1 MNLSLSQKYKRLFA
15 LFILFFITA
24 LHAIEFSD
32 EEMEWIKS
40 HKTVKVGVGPD
51 WAPFDFVDI
60 DGHYSGI
67 ANDYLKLIHE
77 KTGLEFEC
85 IVDKWSNNLQKMR
98 AEKID
103 LLNAVYYTDERNTYM
118 NFTRAYFEMLD
129 YFFIRDDLHVNSL
142 KDLDGKTVAIPKGY
156 AHINILQ
163 KEFPNIKILTVD
175 TFSESID
182 ALLQKKAD
190 ILFDTYTTLSYTL
203 KRDGISTIIP
213 FKSYRGRN
221 RVKLHMSTPKSNQIL
236 ADIIDKALLAITKEE
251 KQEIYKR
258 WISDEK
264 QILHL
269 SKEEIQWI
277 KQHPVITYSEVN
289 WEPMSIIQN
298 GNMTGILS
306 EYLKII
312 SQQTGIT
319 FKYISSKSWPE
330 VLQKFKD
337 KELDMVPGAGR
348 SESSLGLT
356 SDTFATF
363 PFVLVTKNSEAYI
376 DSLDVLE
383 NEKKVIA
390 VPKFWTSY
398 NYLIKNTKDIEILPT
413 KNALEALEMVNSGK
427 AYAFLGHLAI
437 AMHYVGTYYPNELH
451 ISGKIDFHFNHK
463 LLLQKEDTTLLHI
476 VNKALE
482 NITEA
487 QHLSIRNKWLRVEVK
502 EAKDYSFLWK
512 YAIVIFLIFTLFII
526 WNRKLAIEIR
536 KRKRMA
542 KALNTEKENF
552 KVLFEKVSDGNL
564 IIKDGKFI
572 TCNDAALKMLKLKN
586 REHLLQSSPQQW
598 SPEFQPD
605 SQKSDTKAEKMLQ
618 ECIKKGN
625 MRFEWLH
632 KDSEDGEFWVDVT
645 LTKITYEESEAI
657 YVIWHDISG
666 QKALQE
672 ELIRAKESAESANR
686 SKSEFLANMSHEIRT
701 PMNAIIG
708 FTELLNE
715 QLNEPRLQSYVKT
728 IQSAGNTL
736 LTLINDILDLSKIEA
751 GKMQLQKKP
760 TNIHNLFD
768 EIGSIFSMTLSNKG
782 IDFIIDVDKS
792 VPQSLLIDDVRL
804 RQILFN
810 LIGNAVKFTHYGYV
824 KLQLKILSIDE
835 HHSKVDLIINV
846 EDTGVGIPK
855 DQCKKIF
862 NVFEQKEGQDNR
874 QFGGTGLG
882 LSISKRLSEMMG
894 GDISVKSELDKGTV
908 FTVRL
913 HNIDISSIATEDGN
927 TEVSEFD
934 AKEIVFKPA
943 RVLVVDDIDDNREL
957 VIKNF
962 ETTAIDISSAING
975 LEAVNMAKKEKFDL
989 IIMDIRMPVMD
1000 GYEAAKEIKQ
1010 IDKNIPIVALT
1021 ASVMKSEFQENKREN
1036 FDAYLRKPVLKQDLF
1051 QKISNFLEY
1060 ETLDIT
1066 QEEKSFTLSQKA
1078 KDNIPAILDSL
1089 SRDIS
1094 EIHKRAERS
1103 NNISDIKEFAS
1114 KIESIAQKYDVTLLQ
1129 DYAKEIFEALDAFDI
1144 ISMQKLLKEYPKIEQ
1159 NIANA

>member
-1 MNLSLSQKYKRLFA
+1 
-15 LFILFFITA
+15 
-24 LHAIEFSD
+24 
-32 EEMEWIKS
+32 
-40 HKTVKVGVGPD
+40 
-51 WAPFDFVDI
+51 
-60 DGHYSGI
+60 
-67 ANDYLKLIHE
+67 
-77 KTGLEFEC
+77 
-85 IVDKWSNNLQKMR
+85 
-98 AEKID
+98 
-103 LLNAVYYTDERNTYM
+103 
-118 NFTRAYFEMLD
+118 
-129 YFFIRDDLHVNSL
+129 
-142 KDLDGKTVAIPKGY
+142 
-156 AHINILQ
+156 
-163 KEFPNIKILTVD
+163 
-175 TFSESID
+175 
-182 ALLQKKAD
+182 
-190 ILFDTYTTLSYTL
+190 
-203 KRDGISTIIP
+203 
-213 FKSYRGRN
+213 
-221 RVKLHMSTPKSNQIL
+221 
-236 ADIIDKALLAITKEE
+236 
-251 KQEIYKR
+251 
-258 WISDEK
+258 
-264 QILHL
+264 
-269 SKEEIQWI
+269 
-277 KQHPVITYSEVN
+277 
-289 WEPMSIIQN
+289 
-298 GNMTGILS
+298 
-306 EYLKII
+306 
-312 SQQTGIT
+312 
-319 FKYISSKSWPE
+319 
-330 VLQKFKD
+330 
-337 KELDMVPGAGR
+337 
-348 SESSLGLT
+348 
-356 SDTFATF
+356 
-363 PFVLVTKNSEAYI
+363 
-376 DSLDVLE
+376 
-383 NEKKVIA
+383 
-390 VPKFWTSY
+390 
-398 NYLIKNTKDIEILPT
+398 
-413 KNALEALEMVNSGK
+413 
-427 AYAFLGHLAI
+427 
-437 AMHYVGTYYPNELH
+437 
-451 ISGKIDFHFNHK
+451 
-463 LLLQKEDTTLLHI
+463 
-476 VNKALE
+476 
-482 NITEA
+482 
-487 QHLSIRNKWLRVEVK
+487 
-502 EAKDYSFLWK
+502 
-512 YAIVIFLIFTLFII
+512 
-526 WNRKLAIEIR
+526 
-536 KRKRMA
+536 
-542 KALNTEKENF
+542 
-552 KVLFEKVSDGNL
+552 
-564 IIKDGKFI
+564 
-572 TCNDAALKMLKLKN
+572 
-586 REHLLQSSPQQW
+586 
-598 SPEFQPD
+598 
-605 SQKSDTKAEKMLQ
+605 
-618 ECIKKGN
+618 
-625 MRFEWLH
+625 
-632 KDSEDGEFWVDVT
+632 
-645 LTKITYEESEAI
+645 
-657 YVIWHDISG
+657 
-666 QKALQE
+666 
-672 ELIRAKESAESANR
+672 
-686 SKSEFLANMSHEIRT
+686 
-701 PMNAIIG
+701 
-708 FTELLNE
+708 
-715 QLNEPRLQSYVKT
+715 
-728 IQSAGNTL
+728 
-736 LTLINDILDLSKIEA
+736 
-751 GKMQLQKKP
+751 MQLQKKP

-824 KLQLKILSIDE
+824 KLQLKILNIDE